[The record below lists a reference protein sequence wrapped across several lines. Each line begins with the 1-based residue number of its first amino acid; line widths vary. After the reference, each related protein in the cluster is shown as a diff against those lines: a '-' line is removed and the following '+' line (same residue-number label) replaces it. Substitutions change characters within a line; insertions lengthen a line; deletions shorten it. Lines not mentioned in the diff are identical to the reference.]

1 MKEKIKNYLR
11 TKVLT
16 NEDLNLSKN
25 IKLLEVVGFQ
35 KMKKFEEADV
45 FITGYPKSG
54 NTLLQ
59 FTIAFLVY
67 GLRKDAPYSLLNTCV
82 TDVYANP
89 YFTRLNIPHCFK
101 SHELPNEQ
109 YKKVIYV
116 VRDGRDAV
124 RSYYYM
130 RKNMGEENVCIN
142 EMYENGGDCF
152 VGTWKD
158 HVKRW
163 IDNPF
168 NADILFIKYE
178 DFITQKEQEIKR
190 LCQFL
195 NIERSNTEIQQ
206 VIEASSFE
214 NMKLLEQGYS
224 WKHAK
229 NSQNWKK
236 EGSFV
241 REGKSNNFTKT
252 ENVSAEALKK
262 FVTSSSE
269 MLKYFKYI

>member
-1 MKEKIKNYLR
+1 MKDKIKKYLR

-16 NEDLNLSKN
+16 NEELNFSKN
-25 IKLLEVVGFQ
+25 IKSLEVVGFQ
-35 KMKKFEEADV
+35 KMKKFEDADV

-59 FTIAFLVY
+59 FSIAFLVY
-67 GLRKDAPYSLLNTCV
+67 GLRKDAPFALINTCV

-89 YFTRLNIPHCFK
+89 YFNRINIPHYFK
-101 SHELPNEQ
+101 SHELPNAQ
-109 YKKVIYV
+109 YKKVIYI

-130 RKNMGEENVCIN
+130 RKNMGEENICIN
-142 EMYENGGDCF
+142 EMYENGGNCS

-163 IDNPF
+163 IDNPYK
-168 NADILFIKYE
+168 ADILFIKYE

-195 NIERSNTEIQQ
+195 HIERSDAEIQQ

-214 NMKLLEQGYS
+214 NMKLIEEGYS
-224 WKHAK
+224 WKHVK
-229 NSQNWKK
+229 NKQNWKIK
-236 EGSFV
+236 GSFV
-241 REGKSNNFTKT
+241 REGKSNNFTKD
-252 ENVSAEALKK
+252 EGISEEALQK
-262 FVTSSSE
+262 FTNISSE
-269 MLKYFKYI
+269 MLQYFKYM